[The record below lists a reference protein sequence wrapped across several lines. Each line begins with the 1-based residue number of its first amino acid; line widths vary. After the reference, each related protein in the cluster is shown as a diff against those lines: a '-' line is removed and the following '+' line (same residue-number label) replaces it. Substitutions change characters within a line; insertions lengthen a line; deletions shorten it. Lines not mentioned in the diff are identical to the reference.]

1 MSISLVMKWVVIIL
15 SILAA
20 AVTLTQHWGTAYANQ
35 ISMKS
40 EVLEEIRE
48 NLMEVRLALQKG
60 DLIEA
65 LQHLNNADEDLLLE
79 ESGSQPSSAK
89 SPHGDFSNREPLT
102 NDALQSI
109 SKNSANNKAS
119 NATGFSVGSENPM
132 RKLNITF
139 NSIFVNNN
147 HDILFPAEWQLIAYV
162 NNKSIYLSDNPDM
175 DRVESGEQIDFKH
188 KSIVID
194 VPENRTLRIVS
205 VGVELD
211 DGVIDSEY
219 KNNISGART
228 EGDNTGILPDISGIL
243 DTGSPLP
250 EYRNKVEDS
259 VQFLTTYD
267 RNDAIGIIVAEY
279 DARSN
284 FGIGDHSVCSEST
297 GEVGDIFDTV
307 DTNCDYKLFYTI
319 EDV

>member
-1 MSISLVMKWVVIIL
+1 MSISLVTKRVIIIL
-15 SILAA
+15 SIIAA
-20 AVTLTQHWGTAYANQ
+20 AVASTQYWGTAYASQ

-79 ESGSQPSSAK
+79 ESGSQPTSAI
-89 SPHGDFSNREPLT
+89 SPYRDSSNREPLA
-102 NDALQSI
+102 NDTLPSI
-109 SKNSANNKAS
+109 SKNGANNKVS
-119 NATGFSVGSENPM
+119 NATSVGSENHM
-132 RKLNITF
+132 RELNITF

-147 HDILFPAEWQLIAYV
+147 HDILFPAEWQLVAYV

-175 DRVESGEQIDFKH
+175 DRVESGKQIDFND
-188 KSIVID
+188 KSIIIN
-194 VPENRTLRIVS
+194 VPENSTLRIVS

-211 DGVIDSEY
+211 EGVIDNEY
-219 KNNISGART
+219 KNNMSSSLT
-228 EGDNTGILPDISGIL
+228 ERDNTGILPDISGVL
-243 DTGSPLP
+243 DTNSPLP

-267 RNDAIGIIVAEY
+267 RNDAVGIIVVEY

-319 EDV
+319 EGP

>member
-15 SILAA
+15 SIIAA

-35 ISMKS
+35 ITMKS

-79 ESGSQPSSAK
+79 ESGSQPASTK
-89 SPHGDFSNREPLT
+89 SPYGDSSNSEPLT
-102 NDALQSI
+102 NDTLLSV
-109 SKNSANNKAS
+109 SKDSANNKIS
-119 NATGFSVGSENPM
+119 NATSIGSENPM

-147 HDILFPAEWQLIAYV
+147 HDILFPAEWKLVAYV
-162 NNKSIYLSDNPDM
+162 NNKSIYLSDNPNM
-175 DRVESGEQIDFKH
+175 DRVESGERIDFKD

-194 VPENRTLRIVS
+194 VLENSTLRIVS

-211 DGVIDSEY
+211 DGVIDGEY
-219 KNNISGART
+219 KNNMSGAYT
-228 EGDNTGILPDISGIL
+228 EGDNTGILPDITGIL
-243 DTGSPLP
+243 DTESPLP
-250 EYRNKVEDS
+250 EYRNKLEDS
-259 VQFLTTYD
+259 VQFLTIYD

-279 DARSN
+279 NARSN

-307 DTNCDYKLFYTI
+307 DTNCDYRLFYTI